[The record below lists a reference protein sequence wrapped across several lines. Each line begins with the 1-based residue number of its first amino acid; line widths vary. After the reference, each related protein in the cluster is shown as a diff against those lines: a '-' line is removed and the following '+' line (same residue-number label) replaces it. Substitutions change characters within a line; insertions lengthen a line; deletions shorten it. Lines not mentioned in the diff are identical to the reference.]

1 MISARFRVRAN
12 ARLGMTRRVERASR
26 HEELKRAR
34 YLLHII
40 PARAVATQQLHI
52 GDDAIF
58 CRAGIST
65 VRSDHGGQVVL
76 ALTVSR

>member
-1 MISARFRVRAN
+1 MISARFRVPAN

-26 HEELKRAR
+26 HEELKRR

-58 CRAGIST
+58 CRAGINT
-65 VRSDHGGQVVL
+65 ARSDHGGQVVL